1 MIFQRYIV
9 PNFKL
14 VIEYKGTNYAGWQK
28 QKNAGTVQG
37 KIEKVLKKIFDKRIN
52 PVRSKASNLSTKAS
66 AQAGIFYPVR
76 EKFSNGASGVN
87 LIGSGRTDTG
97 VHALGQ
103 VANFFAETELSKEKV
118 REALNF
124 YLPEDIRIRRISYA
138 DSRFHSRFSAKS
150 KVYRYI
156 IIQKNSPFLK
166 NEAYFYPRK
175 LDLFKMKEASGY
187 FLGRHDFSSFQNR
200 GSSRKDA
207 FVNLQKIKINRIY
220 LNPGSRRALIIEL
233 TANAFLYRMVRNLV
247 ALLLAVGQGKISP
260 KAAKSILQTQ
270 DRRQSPPP
278 VPAHG
283 LYLIRVKY

>member
-1 MIFQRYIV
+1 M

-37 KIEKVLKKIFDKRIN
+37 EIEKALKKIFGKKI
-52 PVRSKASNLSTKAS
+52 
-66 AQAGIFYPVR
+66 
-76 EKFSNGASGVN
+76 N

-103 VANFFAETELSKEKV
+103 VANFFAETKLAREKI

-124 YLPEDIRIRRISYA
+124 HLPGDIRIRRISYTG
-138 DSRFHSRFSAKS
+138 SRFHSRFSAKS

-156 IIQKNSPFLK
+156 VVQKKSPFLK

-175 LDLFKMKEASGY
+175 LDLPRMKETSRY

-207 FVNLQKIKINRIY
+207 FVTLQRIKINRSY
-220 LNPGSRRALIIEL
+220 LNPGSIRALIIEL

-247 ALLLAVGQGKISP
+247 GLLLAVGRGQINP
-260 KAAKSILQTQ
+260 KEARSILQTH

-283 LYLIRVKY
+283 LYLTRVKY

>member
-1 MIFQRYIV
+1 M

-14 VIEYKGTNYAGWQK
+14 VIEYKGTNYTGWQK

-37 KIEKVLKKIFDKRIN
+37 EIEKALKKIFGRRI
-52 PVRSKASNLSTKAS
+52 
-66 AQAGIFYPVR
+66 
-76 EKFSNGASGVN
+76 N

-103 VANFFAETELSKEKV
+103 VANFFAETKLSKEEI

-124 YLPEDIRIRRISYA
+124 HLPEDIRIRRISYT

-156 IIQKNSPFLK
+156 VVQRKSPFLK
-166 NEAYFYPRK
+166 NEVYFYSRK
-175 LDLFKMKEASGY
+175 LDLTRMKKTSKY

-200 GSSRKDA
+200 GSSRNDA
-207 FVNLQKIKINRIY
+207 LVTLQRIKINWIY
-220 LNPGSRRALIIEL
+220 LNPGRCRALIIEL
-233 TANAFLYRMVRNLV
+233 TANAFLYRMVRNIV
-247 ALLLAVGQGKISP
+247 GLLLVVGQGKVSP
-260 KAAKSILQTQ
+260 KEAKSILQTQ

-283 LYLIRVKY
+283 LYLVRVNY